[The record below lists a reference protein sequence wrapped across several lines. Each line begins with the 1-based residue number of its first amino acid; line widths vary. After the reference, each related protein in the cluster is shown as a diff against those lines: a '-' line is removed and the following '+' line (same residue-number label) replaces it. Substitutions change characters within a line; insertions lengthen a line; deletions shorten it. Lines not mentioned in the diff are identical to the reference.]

1 MGKLS
6 YTAKCRLSVTMA
18 EVLKYCEPKCLRQDL
33 SYYIKQELMQ
43 CAEGIINGDFGGAYI
58 DCWRSV
64 FYIGL
69 EREGIVTLKPKFYED
84 FPYVKYR

>member
-33 SYYIKQELMQ
+33 SHHIKNELMQ
-43 CAEGIINGDFGGAYI
+43 CAEGIVNGDFGGAYI
-58 DCWRSV
+58 DDWRSV
-64 FYIGL
+64 FYREL
-69 EREGIVTLKPKFYED
+69 EKEGIVTLKPKFYED
-84 FPYVKYR
+84 F